1 MGANYGI
8 ENILFLIAMGAFTLL
23 LLLEKKQPCKR
34 LALSG
39 LKRSLST
46 NTSAFLFNNVTMNI
60 MSVTSL
66 LVVAA
71 RYSHYGLLSGLAD
84 GPIKWVISFVA
95 FDFAVYAWHFLGHKS
110 YQLWRFHKIHHS
122 DKHLNVSTGLRFHV
136 FDQFLEVIFKCVCMV
151 VIGVEA
157 HVVIVCEIV
166 RMLFVFF
173 HHANL
178 TIPGEKW
185 LSYVVITPAL
195 HRVHHS
201 TLRSEHDSNYGIVLS
216 IWDILFGT
224 RKELIPKN
232 IGLDLIEAENFLQLF
247 SLAFV
252 TEGRFAKTLHLL
264 PRLEA
269 GHAKKRTAHLTSP

>member
-23 LLLEKKQPCKR
+23 LLLEKRQPCKR
-34 LALSG
+34 IALSG

-60 MSVTSL
+60 MSATSL

-71 RYSHYGLLSGLAD
+71 SYSRYGLLSSLAD

-122 DKHLNVSTGLRFHV
+122 DKHLHVSTGLRFHV
-136 FDQFLEVIFKCVCMV
+136 FDQFLEVSFKCVCMV
-151 VIGVEA
+151 IIGVEA

-201 TLRSEHDSNYGIVLS
+201 SLRSEHDSNYGIVLS

>member
-1 MGANYGI
+1 MSASHVI
-8 ENILFLIAMGAFTLL
+8 ENVLFAMALVAFTLL
-23 LLLEKKQPCKR
+23 LLLEKKQPYR
-34 LALSG
+34 RFARTG

-46 NTSAFLFNNVTMNI
+46 NTSAFLFNTVTMNI

-66 LVVAA
+66 LVITAT
-71 RYSHYGLLSGLAD
+71 YSHYGVLSGLTD
-84 GPIKWVISFVA
+84 GPFKWIISFIA
-95 FDFAVYAWHFLGHKS
+95 FDFAVYVWHFLGHKS

-122 DKHLNVSTGLRFHV
+122 DKNLHVSTGLRFHV
-136 FDQFLEVIFKCVCMV
+136 FDQFLEVIFKCICMV
-151 VIGVEA
+151 IIGVES

-166 RMLFVFF
+166 RMFFVFF

-224 RKELIPKN
+224 RKELVPKN

-252 TEGRFAKTLHLL
+252 SEGRFARMLHLL

-269 GHAKKRTAHLTSP
+269 APAKRRTTNWSDG

>member
-23 LLLEKKQPCKR
+23 LLLEKRQPCKR
-34 LALSG
+34 IALSG